1 MHLNNLPNEVY
12 LPIIDMMPPDDVLR
26 LSAQKPPLR
35 YFVKYYTPRVDK
47 GGWAVTQDV
56 IEIFRSKIHYFTA
69 KLD

>member
-1 MHLNNLPNEVY
+1 
-12 LPIIDMMPPDDVLR
+12 MMPPDDVLR

-56 IEIFRSKIHYFTA
+56 IEIFRSKIHYFIA